1 MYNAYVG
8 VGCGSAQSGCGGSGD
23 CPSPPDLCIK
33 RHDTNP
39 PFRVSMTG
47 CDGPVDLTGGTYAVE
62 ASMWFDA
69 KLKSA
74 VTDSSTD
81 LAFADGIG
89 FDSVLVGDIVVTSGS
104 RSPERMLVTGVDES
118 ARTVQV
124 SRGQDSTSARAWDR
138 GTALKVFRF
147 ADQPAK
153 AESVMDSV
161 DNMDGTSSEVLSD
174 TMLSYQWASGQTSMP
189 GCYWLEFKILK
200 VADDS
205 SVEWVQRVPLSADGF
220 MIRIVDSPTSPA

>member
-1 MYNAYVG
+1 MNNAYVG

-39 PFRVSMTG
+39 HFRVSMTG
-47 CDGPVDLTGGTYAVE
+47 CDGPVDLTEGTYSVE

-69 KLKSA
+69 KLKAA

-81 LAFADGIG
+81 IAFADGIG
-89 FDSVLVGDIVVTSGS
+89 FDSVMAGDVVVTSGS
-104 RSPERMLVTGVDES
+104 RTPERMTVTGVDES

-124 SRGQDSTSARAWDR
+124 SRGQDARAWDR
-138 GTALKVFRF
+138 GTSLKVFRF
-147 ADQPAK
+147 ADQAAS
-153 AESVMDSV
+153 AESVVDSV
-161 DNMDGTSSEVLSD
+161 DNMDGTASEVLSD
-174 TMLSYQWASGQTSMP
+174 TVLTYQWASGQTSMP

-200 VADDS
+200 MADES
-205 SVEWVQRVPLSADGF
+205 TVEWVQRVPLSADGF
-220 MIRIVDSPTSPA
+220 VIRIVDSPTSPA